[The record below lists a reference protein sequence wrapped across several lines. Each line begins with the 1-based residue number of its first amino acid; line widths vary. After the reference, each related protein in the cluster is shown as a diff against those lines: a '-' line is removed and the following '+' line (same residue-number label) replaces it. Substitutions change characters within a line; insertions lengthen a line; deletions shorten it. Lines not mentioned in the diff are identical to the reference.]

1 MFRDFGRRVQRDLKR
16 VVDFRLKASEDISGG
31 RIKVCSL
38 IIYTKFCLLVF
49 WKSNIS
55 RHFSFS
61 IILNEWQ

>member
-38 IIYTKFCLLVF
+38 IIYTKFFCSYFGNLIF
-49 WKSNIS
+49 QG
-55 RHFSFS
+55 
-61 IILNEWQ
+61 ILAFH